1 MKSNYLTSGTDYAKA
16 SREIARQ
23 EIEKQK
29 ATVCPA
35 CEQNI
40 ANQVAA
46 VMCKA
51 LAIRYGFGKQRIE
64 TIIRDAEN
72 LFELCAIDGKRFN
85 AVQAVEWL
93 KSIGIDLEARNDTG

>member
-1 MKSNYLTSGTDYAKA
+1 MKSNYLTSGSDYRKASYDVAKA
-16 SREIARQ
+16 EIDKITQ
-23 EIEKQK
+23 ER
-29 ATVCPA
+29 CPG
-35 CEQNI
+35 CQQFV

-51 LAIRYGFGKQRIE
+51 LNIRYGFGKARLQQ
-64 TIIRDAEN
+64 IITDAEN

-93 KSIGIDLEARNDTG
+93 RDAMGIDLERNEP

>member
-1 MKSNYLTSGTDYAKA
+1 MKANYLSSGSDYRKASYDVAKA
-16 SREIARQ
+16 EIDKITKERCP
-23 EIEKQK
+23 
-29 ATVCPA
+29 VC
-35 CEQNI
+35 QQGI

-51 LAIRYGFGKQRIE
+51 LNVRYGFGRERLQQ
-64 TIIRDAEN
+64 IITDTEN

-93 KSIGIDLEARNDTG
+93 KSIGIDLEAR